1 MSKVPFK
8 YPEGFDA
15 VAGEFFMFQRPEL
28 KEFAEKF
35 NTFDEDGNGYIDFF
49 ELKRAQEK
57 MGDPKTHTELT
68 QIMESM
74 AADPKKGITFRDF
87 TLVQARIKGV
97 DLKGIEFGKSSFLP
111 VAEAFV
117 KACNDFSVT
126 GIKSFHEQKFAAQ
139 QAEIEREK
147 KIKEQ
152 LDTRKKAQ
160 EEKRLAVE
168 RAKQDRE
175 REEREKIEAEKK
187 REEDRKAFKARQA
200 ALFENKS

>member
-35 NTFDEDGNGYIDFF
+35 NTFDENANGYIDFF

-74 AADPKKGITFRDF
+74 AADPKQGISFKDF
-87 TLVQARIKGV
+87 VIVQARIKGV
-97 DLKGIEFGKSSFLP
+97 DTKGIGAGKGSFLP
-111 VAEAFV
+111 MAEAFV
-117 KACNDFSVT
+117 KACNDFSVS

-139 QAEIEREK
+139 QAEIDREK
-147 KIKEQ
+147 QIKEN
-152 LDTRKKAQ
+152 LNNRKQAI
-160 EEKRLAVE
+160 E
-168 RAKQDRE
+168 RAKKDRE
-175 REEREKIEAEKK
+175 REEQERIAAEKK